1 MKKLLQ
7 TTVAIGLLSVA
18 TFTNAAP
25 SSGEW
30 VAKLWNDSTGAYA
43 DTWSICIQNGADWY
57 VSSSLYTGIKGKLFS
72 KGNDSHLQAIHSS
85 GTAAVSFD
93 VSRINNKLLLATTK
107 LWTVQELRVITRQ
120 SLLIKGK
127 FVPLTFPK
135 LAFFFI

>member
-7 TTVAIGLLSVA
+7 TAAAIGLLSIT

-57 VSSSLYTGIKGKLFS
+57 VSSSLYTGIKGKWFS

-93 VSRINNKLLLATTK
+93 VSRINN
-107 LWTVQELRVITRQ
+107 
-120 SLLIKGK
+120 SLLTGYYKTLDSAGTAGYYTATLTYKGK
-127 FVPLTFPK
+127 VCTPYIP
-135 LAFFFI
+135 